1 MHGDRVLVNL
11 TGIDRRG
18 RREGMIA
25 RVLERRMSRLVGRF
39 FYELGI
45 AYVEPDDKRLQRN
58 VQIPPEHIG
67 GASEGQLVVCELV
80 VPPDTRRPAI
90 GRILAVLG
98 EALTPSLVVETAIH
112 GHQLPHVFPQDVLDA
127 AAAVPLTVTPGMLGG
142 RVDLRALPLV
152 TIDGEDAKDFDDAVY
167 CESNRGGSF
176 GRGDCRRFA
185 LCASRDAAGRRGA
198 HARYIGV
205 FPGLC
210 CADVA
215 GDVVQWNLLVEAQCG
230 QDVFCV

>member
-167 CESNRGGSF
+167 CESNRGGFVWSWRLPTF
-176 GRGDCRRFA
+176 RIMCVQGRRWTKRRSRALHRCISRALLCRCCRRR
-185 LCASRDAAGRRGA
+185 CPMES
-198 HARYIGV
+198 AR
-205 FPGLC
+205 
-210 CADVA
+210 
-215 GDVVQWNLLVEAQCG
+215 
-230 QDVFCV
+230 